1 MKKMFGENGWL
12 GKTPDEAQD
21 AKLQSKK
28 PSSQQKK
35 TTMMEKIK
43 HKLDDFV
50 STNQA
55 IIQAHCP
62 NTPSN

>member
-28 PSSQQKK
+28 SSSQQKK

-43 HKLDDFV
+43 NKLDDLV
-50 STNQA
+50 STN
-55 IIQAHCP
+55 
-62 NTPSN
+62 